1 MADPKSDLLGI
12 VEEIE
17 GLLPKFVDSRP
28 LGLYLGSR
36 DQAEYQR
43 LTLEAKSIIDAT
55 LGIINSFSLTLSTTV
70 ATDDA
75 GMAGGPTYAGVAKS
89 AGIIRGAINA
99 IRRKEENQPK
109 SVVQQNA
116 ARTSYVDPARIAA
129 LAGVKSTNWDLAR
142 LTAMCGEINV
152 VYQHNCFVSVAL
164 LVRAIIDHVP
174 PIFGQLNFAGVANQY
189 NGAASFKKSM
199 QNLQLS
205 LRNIADAHIHTQV
218 RQREVL
224 PSSVQV
230 DFRNDLDVLLAEIL
244 RIA

>member
-1 MADPKSDLLGI
+1 LAHPKTDLLSI

-17 GLLPKFVDSRP
+17 GLLPKFVDSPP
-28 LGLYLGSR
+28 LGMFLGSR

-43 LTLEAKSIIDAT
+43 LTLEARSIIDAT
-55 LGIINSFSLTLSTTV
+55 LGFMNSFSLTLGTTV

-75 GMAGGPTYAGVAKS
+75 GMAGGPSYLGVAKS
-89 AGIIRGAINA
+89 AAIIRGAING
-99 IRRKEENQPK
+99 IRRKEENQPR
-109 SVVQQNA
+109 SVPQPFE
-116 ARTSYVDPARIAA
+116 ARISYVDPARIAA
-129 LAGVKSTNWDLAR
+129 LSGVKSANWDLAR
-142 LTAMCGEINV
+142 LATMCGELNV
-152 VYQHNCFVSVAL
+152 AYQHDCFVSVAL
-164 LVRAIIDHVP
+164 LVRAIIDHIP
-174 PIFGQLNFAGVANQY
+174 PIFGQSNFAGVANQY

-218 RQREVL
+218 RQREAL

-230 DFRNDLDVLLAEIL
+230 DFRNDLDVLLAEIV